1 MFSLLLAGLAKLHNT
16 RSLGTGGCG
25 GDRVEDVPRAG
36 GEGRLP
42 WPHHHPAPPLHRA
55 LLVQQAANWPCPE
68 LEPKYILD
76 SGHTAQ

>member
-1 MFSLLLAGLAKLHNT
+1 MFSLLQAVLAELHNT
-16 RSLGTGGCG
+16 RSLGTGGGG

-36 GEGRLP
+36 GEERLP
-42 WPHHHPAPPLHRA
+42 RPHHHPAPPLHRP

-76 SGHTAQ
+76 GGHTAQ